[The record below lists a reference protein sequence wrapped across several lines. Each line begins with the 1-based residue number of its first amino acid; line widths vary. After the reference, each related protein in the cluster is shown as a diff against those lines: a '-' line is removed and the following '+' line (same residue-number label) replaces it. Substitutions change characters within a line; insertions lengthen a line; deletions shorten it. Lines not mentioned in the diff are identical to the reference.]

1 MRSREF
7 CRHQPLPR
15 TLQLTAGSVDQA
27 PASQIVGPAA
37 ANYSSAGVSKG
48 VSSGDSSTAANSKE
62 TTSPPP
68 KTLTQP
74 TTIPKIF
81 VAGSLAVDFACDYAP
96 SASAKDT
103 SPSTSTSNPAVINQS
118 LGGVAHNVARAA
130 HLMGGSV
137 RLCSAVGSDLSGKAA
152 LEALSVEQMDLASVK
167 ELQGA
172 RTAQYVAIND
182 VYKDL
187 VLAMADMSL
196 LDTSA
201 DAFQNFWLPQINE
214 FRPSNIVLDANWQ
227 PHMLAKWLQAAKAI
241 SARVSF
247 EPVSTVKGTRIFDLP
262 TSSSL
267 SAWPDP
273 MINLVT
279 PNTFELAALHSAA
292 RSQSLFDR
300 EDWWKVI
307 DSLGIPSTGARTQL
321 ALATDPSLVDSGTPQ
336 QSIQLLPFIPQI
348 LTKLGPKGVLLT
360 QIIPA
365 GDSRLTDGAYTP
377 YIMSRCT
384 NGTEDTV
391 GIGGLYMRL
400 FPPVEKVREEQIAS
414 VNGVG
419 DTFLGA
425 IVAGLEKHG
434 KDARVEDF
442 VDIAQQAAVL
452 TLKSKEA
459 VSPGI
464 QSLRSLL

>member
-1 MRSREF
+1 M
-7 CRHQPLPR
+7 CTATAALDM
-15 TLQLTAGSVDQA
+15 QLTAGSVEHA
-27 PASQIVGPAA
+27 PASQITGPAA
-37 ANYSSAGVSKG
+37 ENYSSTGVSRG
-48 VSSGDSSTAANSKE
+48 VSSEQTAASKAE
-62 TTSPPP
+62 VKPSSSPSTVSKFTISP
-68 KTLTQP
+68 KT
-74 TTIPKIF
+74 F
-81 VAGSLAVDFACDYAP
+81 VAGSVAVDLACDYVPFP
-96 SASAKDT
+96 SETAT
-103 SPSTSTSNPAVINQS
+103 SPSTSTSNPAKIQQS

-137 RLCSAVGSDLSGKAA
+137 RLCSAVGDDLSGKAA
-152 LEALSVEQMDLASVK
+152 LEAISVEKMDVTSIK

-196 LDTSA
+196 LDSSSEIFDT
-201 DAFQNFWLPQINE
+201 FWLPQIKE
-214 FRPSNIVLDANWQ
+214 ARPSNLVLDANWQ
-227 PHMLAKWLQAAKAI
+227 PGMLARWLQAAKAV
-241 SARVSF
+241 SAHVSF
-247 EPVSTVKGTRIFDLP
+247 EPVSTAKGSRIFDLP
-262 TSSSL
+262 PIAPL
-267 SAWPDP
+267 SVWPSP
-273 MINLVT
+273 MINLMT

-292 RSQSLFDR
+292 RSQGFFDR

-365 GDSRLTDGAYTP
+365 GDSRLTDGAYAP

-391 GIGGLYMRL
+391 GVGGLYMRL
-400 FPPVEKVREEQIAS
+400 FPPVEQVSEDQVAS

-425 IVAGLEKHG
+425 IVAGLEKYG
-434 KDARVEDF
+434 KNARIEDL
-442 VDIAQQAAVL
+442 VDVAQQAAVL
-452 TLKSKEA
+452 TLKSNEA

-464 QSLRSLL
+464 RSLRSLL